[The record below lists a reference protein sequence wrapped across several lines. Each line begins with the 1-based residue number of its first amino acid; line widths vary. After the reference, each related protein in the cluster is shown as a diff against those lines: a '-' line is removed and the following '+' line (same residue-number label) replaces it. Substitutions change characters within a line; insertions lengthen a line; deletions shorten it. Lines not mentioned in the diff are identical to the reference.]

1 MLFIGRIEAIGEK
14 IHTLA
19 SRLGECGFQ
28 FRSADAVLPGP
39 EAGTTEA
46 IARIEREA
54 GELPLALKLFWE
66 HIGSVDFCG
75 SHPDWEGA
83 VYPDPLVVFPPSTA
97 IDELDQF
104 LSDREERLRH
114 SFPYLVPIAPDD
126 YDKEDVSGGMW
137 YDVSVPAVADDPPL
151 NDEWHETTFIGYL
164 VVAIL
169 WAGFPGVARYPG
181 HTWPIDRLTRGLG

>member
-1 MLFIGRIEAIGEK
+1 MLLEQRMEAIGEK
-14 IHTLA
+14 IRTLA
-19 SRLGECGFQ
+19 SRLGECGFR
-28 FRSADAVLPGP
+28 FRSPEEVLPGP
-39 EAGTTEA
+39 EPGTMEA

-66 HIGSVDFCG
+66 RIGSVNFCG

-83 VYPDPLVVFPPSTA
+83 EYPDPLFVFPPSVA

-126 YDKEDVSGGMW
+126 YHKEDVSGGMW
-137 YDVSVPAVADDPPL
+137 YNVSVPAVADDPQL
-151 NDEWHETTFIGYL
+151 HDEWHNTTFVGYL
-164 VVAIL
+164 VIAIL
-169 WAGFPGVARYPG
+169 WAGFPGLARYPG
-181 HTWPIDRLTRGLG
+181 HNWPIEELARGL